1 MRSHPLP
8 DSVLIGRVRRAH
20 GLAGEL
26 VVEVLTDVAG
36 RFEAGQSVA
45 VVREGESPREFSV
58 VSARRHRDV
67 LLVQLGGVV
76 DRDQAELL
84 RGAGL
89 EVPRSGTPEAPE
101 GAFYYYELVGCVC
114 HDRALGELGSITEVI
129 EDGGGLLLKL
139 EGGAS
144 TLLIPFV
151 REYLERVDV
160 EGGRI
165 EVVLP
170 PGLVEICES
179 RS

>member
-36 RFEAGQSVA
+36 RFEAGKSVA

-67 LLVQLGGVV
+67 LLLQLGGVV

-84 RGAGL
+84 RGACFCLSALIRLNG
-89 EVPRSGTPEAPE
+89 
-101 GAFYYYELVGCVC
+101 VG
-114 HDRALGELGSITEVI
+114 R
-129 EDGGGLLLKL
+129 K
-139 EGGAS
+139 
-144 TLLIPFV
+144 
-151 REYLERVDV
+151 
-160 EGGRI
+160 
-165 EVVLP
+165 
-170 PGLVEICES
+170 
-179 RS
+179 